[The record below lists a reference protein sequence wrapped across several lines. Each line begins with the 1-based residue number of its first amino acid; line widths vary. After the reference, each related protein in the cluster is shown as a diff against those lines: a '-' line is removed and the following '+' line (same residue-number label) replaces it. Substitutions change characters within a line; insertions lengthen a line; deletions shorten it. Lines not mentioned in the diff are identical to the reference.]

1 MIGLGDGFNVI
12 CSDALAMLDQT
23 THFVEIEDGEMV
35 TVTADAIEIEDPK
48 GNLVYR
54 ESYEAQLDLTDIEK
68 GTYPYYMLKEIDDQ
82 PTVMRRFDPRISR

>member
-1 MIGLGDGFNVI
+1 
-12 CSDALAMLDQT
+12 MLDQT

-82 PTVMRRFDPRISR
+82 PTVMRRLIQEYQGESGEVVIDPA

>member
-1 MIGLGDGFNVI
+1 
-12 CSDALAMLDQT
+12 MLDQT

-68 GTYPYYMLKEIDDQ
+68 EHTLTMHVKEIDDQ
-82 PTVMRRFDPRISR
+82 PTQMPLDPRISRRICSSDRSSVKSELS